1 MTASRPRPGTPGP
14 YEFPRTTAFALS
26 NGLRV
31 IVAPMRR
38 LPLVTTVAVMDAGA
52 AYDGAGSEGLAALG
66 TAAIAEGTAE
76 RDGPAFAAALERL
89 GTSIESGADWDEA
102 TAQFTATPSRFADAF
117 ALFAEALQAPRFA
130 APDVERLKAER
141 LAELLQQRVEP
152 RGLADERFARAAY
165 AASSRYAKPAGGT
178 PVTVRALDAT
188 RVREWHGQRCS
199 ARTTTLIVAGDVTA
213 EQVRAEAERRF
224 AGWATSARE
233 APLVAVSP
241 RAATREVHIVAKPE
255 APQSELRVGHIGL
268 PRAHPDY
275 FAVVVMNAVLGGL
288 FSSRINL
295 NLRERHAYTY
305 GAHSGFDWRRREGPF
320 VVGAA
325 VKTEVTDAAI
335 REILQEIDQMR
346 AAPIRAEELDLATS
360 YLAGVFPIRY
370 ETAHAVAAALALAT
384 VYGLPDDY
392 FDAYRRRIGEVSQ
405 DEVLRVARAHLH
417 PEALQVLVV
426 GNADAVADPVAKLS
440 LGPLMIT
447 TAEEGE
453 EG

>member
-1 MTASRPRPGTPGP
+1 VG
-14 YEFPRTTAFALS
+14 E
-26 NGLRV
+26 
-31 IVAPMRR
+31 
-38 LPLVTTVAVMDAGA
+38 AGA
-52 AYDGAGSEGLAALG
+52 AYDGAESEGLAALG
-66 TAAIAEGTAE
+66 AAAIAEGTVE
-76 RDGPAFAAALERL
+76 RDGPALAAALERL
-89 GTSIESGADWDEA
+89 GTSIESGADWDE
-102 TAQFTATPSRFADAF
+102 TTVQFTATSSRFADAF

-130 APDVERLKAER
+130 IADVERLKAER

-178 PVTVRALDAT
+178 PATVRALDAT

-199 ARTTTLIVAGDVTA
+199 ARTTTLIVAGDVSA
-213 EQVRAEAERRF
+213 EQVRVEAERRF

-233 APLVAVSP
+233 APLVTVLP
-241 RAATREVHIVAKPE
+241 RAATR
-255 APQSELRVGHIGL
+255 ELRVGHIGL

-295 NLRERHAYTY
+295 NLRERNAYTY
-305 GAHSGFDWRRREGPF
+305 GAHSGFDWRRGAGPF
-320 VVGAA
+320 VVGTA

-335 REILQEIDQMR
+335 REILAEIDQMR

-370 ETAHAVAAALALAT
+370 ETTHAVAAALALAT

-392 FDAYRRRIGEVSQ
+392 FDAYRQRIGGVTH
-405 DEVLRVARAHLH
+405 DDVLRVARAHLH

-426 GNADAVADPVAKLS
+426 GNADIVADPVAKLS
-440 LGPLMIT
+440 LGPLTIT